1 MTEKISR
8 AVRERAWAKA
18 KRIKGEN
25 PDEVRMH
32 KASGITMKRA
42 SFGKMR
48 NFGWTVVEG
57 KAVPCRKEFL
67 QPQPEDQ
74 AADAALEDD
83 AAIDDDDENV
93 EGDKN
98 S

>member
-18 KRIKGEN
+18 KRIEGEN

-67 QPQPEDQ
+67 KPQTEDQ
-74 AADAALEDD
+74 ATDPASENNAIADKEEANS
-83 AAIDDDDENV
+83 EN
-93 EGDKN
+93 EKK

>member
-8 AVRERAWAKA
+8 AMRERAWAKA
-18 KRIKGEN
+18 RRIKGEN
-25 PDEVRMH
+25 PDEVRVH
-32 KASGITMKRA
+32 KASGITMKRE

-67 QPQPEDQ
+67 QPQAEAPAEDG
-74 AADAALEDD
+74 AAENDART
-83 AAIDDDDENV
+83 DDESVNA
-93 EGDKN
+93 ENEKN
-98 S
+98 T